1 MEPELSRLSTIIQQ
15 EKHRMSQG
23 ARQSSVILQQPL
35 GSGSSLARSSST
47 DALTD
52 MQKRR
57 QSVRSLRRKSI
68 NPRLDPPPGLEG
80 LTGKGFVYVRQQME
94 TDLRGGS
101 LTLG

>member
-23 ARQSSVILQQPL
+23 ARQSVILQQPL
-35 GSGSSLARSSST
+35 GSGSSLAGSSST

-68 NPRLDPPPGLEG
+68 NPRLDPHPGLEG

-101 LTLG
+101 LTL

>member
-1 MEPELSRLSTIIQQ
+1 MEPELSRISTIIQQ

-23 ARQSSVILQQPL
+23 ARQSVILQQPL

-101 LTLG
+101 LTLC